1 MTVLNRHYGLNTTVN
16 TMVTTLSSQK
26 QSCKISREGERESET
41 AGTPFLVKINKSV
54 PNSVFVVMLLVR
66 TLYDIC

>member
-1 MTVLNRHYGLNTTVN
+1 MTVLNRHYGSNTTVN
-16 TMVTTLSSQK
+16 TTVTKLPLQK
-26 QSCKISREGERESET
+26 QSCKISRERESET